1 MLIAESVKEPVH
13 QNLLGQVVG
22 YIFLFFVFHIKLLRP
37 NQLVLCINE
46 SILAAVTAVIF
57 VVTLQQ

>member
-1 MLIAESVKEPVH
+1 MLIAESVKDPVH
-13 QNLLGQVVG
+13 LHLLGQVVG
-22 YIFLFFVFHIKLLRP
+22 YIFLFFVFHILLP

-46 SILAAVTAVIF
+46 SILASVTAVMF